1 MNDGFEVDGARD
13 KNGGMAC
20 RMTLGVTNG
29 ACNKP
34 RSQLRLQE
42 NRSAKQYGYEQ
53 RWPAIDL
60 RAHFN
65 SEGPQ
70 SG

>member
-1 MNDGFEVDGARD
+1 
-13 KNGGMAC
+13 
-20 RMTLGVTNG
+20 MTLGVTNG